1 MVLPL
6 PLGPATPT
14 RSPGP
19 SRQVTSSSRTR
30 GPAVTVTPRISSTV
44 LPSRAVAILVSSTV
58 SRGGG
63 SAAISAVAASIR
75 NCGLLVRAGGP
86 RRSQASSL
94 RSRLRRRRSVA
105 SGDPG
110 PFRAGQHVGRVA
122 ALVGVH
128 LPAGHLPG
136 PVAGLVQEPAVVGD
150 DHVGR
155 RVPAQEAGQPADR
168 LDVEVVRGLVEEQQ
182 IPRRGEERGQRDP
195 AALPAGQPPG
205 LPVQVQAAEQ
215 GAGHL
220 AGPRVR
226 GPGVLGHARA
236 EDQVTDPA
244 VKLVRLREVA
254 EAQPARVGDPAG
266 VQLAVA
272 VPARARPARA
282 RPERARPGRPAGWTC
297 RPRSARQ
304 RQCGPRR
311 PPRATPGPAVPGG
324 RTPWP
329 PPPG

>member
-1 MVLPL
+1 M
-6 PLGPATPT
+6 
-14 RSPGP
+14 
-19 SRQVTSSSRTR
+19 
-30 GPAVTVTPRISSTV
+30 
-44 LPSRAVAILVSSTV
+44 
-58 SRGGG
+58 
-63 SAAISAVAASIR
+63 
-75 NCGLLVRAGGP
+75 
-86 RRSQASSL
+86 
-94 RSRLRRRRSVA
+94 
-105 SGDPG
+105 
-110 PFRAGQHVGRVA
+110 
-122 ALVGVH
+122 
-128 LPAGHLPG
+128 
-136 PVAGLVQEPAVVGD
+136 GD

-182 IPRRGEERGQRDP
+182 VPRRGEERGQRDP

-244 VKLVRLREVA
+244 VKLVGLREVA

-272 VPARARPARA
+272 VPGGPGQSGPGQGGQQGGLAGPVPPDNANAVPVGH
-282 RPERARPGRPAGWTC
+282 PERHLVQQYPGAERLGRRLQVDQVHAGSMVT
-297 RPRSARQ
+297 RA
-304 RQCGPRR
+304 PRR
-311 PPRATPGPAVPGG
+311 
-324 RTPWP
+324 
-329 PPPG
+329 